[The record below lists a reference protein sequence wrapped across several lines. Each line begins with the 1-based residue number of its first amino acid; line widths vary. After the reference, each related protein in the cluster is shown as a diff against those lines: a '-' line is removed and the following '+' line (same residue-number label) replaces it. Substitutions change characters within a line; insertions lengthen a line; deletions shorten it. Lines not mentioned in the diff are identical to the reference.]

1 MGRQVSDAIGLR
13 KNLQECKKKGDMERN
28 GRERKKK
35 TLGERE
41 NNRELEKKKKEGSK
55 MFTGHKECVC
65 KGRNEHIKIH
75 EQSPGSGG

>member
-13 KNLQECKKKGDMERN
+13 KNLQECKKKGRYGKE
-28 GRERKKK
+28 REREEKK